1 MWPQPH
7 AISREDGVV
16 KGLGSS
22 EKRRIVQIGA
32 VAVATLA
39 VVAAAVWVVRAVFIV
54 PKGDGYTRQ
63 SSIDP
68 AQESTTGAIP
78 SDSTSRSAELTSGAS
93 GSGLASTTPGAG
105 SPSAKF
111 VRATKIAYLLDG
123 VVYVAEEDGTDPVK
137 VGRSNG
143 GPYALSPDGRTVALV
158 SDMRLVLIDVTT
170 AVRTDVCT
178 AIEEAQVWS
187 PDSSRV
193 MFVRRDAKGSAQTS
207 VWSVERRG
215 TGLRK
220 LHRGR
225 DVAVSPDGRTV
236 VLLDF
241 ATVQAAQGV
250 AAQLFVSRD
259 GSAFSPL
266 SMAAGFVSA
275 VAVGNERIY
284 FGVLG
289 PQGEA
294 SIESAAFDGSAV
306 QPVFG
311 APSAAA
317 RATWG
322 ALQLSPGGAHL
333 AAVATGD
340 DGYSRLNI
348 LRLGG
353 ASVVKPDS
361 RRDAY
366 ARSWSADG
374 KYLYYVEGNAFQGQ
388 PTTLYRVERDGTGR
402 KALVVGGR

>member
-1 MWPQPH
+1 M
-7 AISREDGVV
+7 V

-22 EKRRIVQIGA
+22 GKRRIVQIGA
-32 VAVATLA
+32 VALATLV
-39 VVAAAVWVVRAVFIV
+39 VVAAAVWVVRAIFIV

-68 AQESTTGAIP
+68 AQENTAGAVP
-78 SDSTSRSAELTSGAS
+78 SNSTSRTTEPTAGTSGSAS
-93 GSGLASTTPGAG
+93 ASTAPGTG
-105 SPSAKF
+105 SPSTKF
-111 VRATKIAYLLDG
+111 IRATKIAYLLDG

-158 SDMRLVLIDVTT
+158 SDMRLVLIDVAT
-170 AVRTDVCT
+170 AVRTDVCA

-187 PDSSRV
+187 PDSARV
-193 MFVRRDAKGSAQTS
+193 MFVRRDEKDSARTS

-225 DVAVSPDGRTV
+225 DVAVSPDGRTI

-266 SMAAGFVSA
+266 SIAAGFVSA
-275 VAVGNERIY
+275 VAVGNERVY

-306 QPVFG
+306 LPVLG

-322 ALQLSPGGAHL
+322 ALQLSPDGSHL

-340 DGYSRLNI
+340 DGYSRVSI

-353 ASVVKPDS
+353 TSEVKPDS

-366 ARSWSADG
+366 TRSWSADG
-374 KYLYYVEGNAFQGQ
+374 KYLYYVQGNLFQGQ
-388 PTTLYRVERDGTGR
+388 PTTLYRIERDGTGR